1 MKSIITFFLLFI
13 GICNFSLAQQE
24 FGKQDQSVI
33 SEFDKLAQTPPMG
46 WNSWNKFGCNVSE
59 KLIKEMADAIVSSG
73 MKDAG
78 YEYVVIDD
86 CWQTGR
92 DEEGNIIVDKDHFPN
107 GMKPVADYVHSLG
120 LKFGIYS
127 CAGSKTCQG
136 RPGSRGY
143 QFQDARQ
150 YAGWGVDYLKYDWC
164 YNEGQDAKAAY
175 KTMSDALKACGRPIV
190 FSICEWGENK
200 PWEWGKGI
208 GHLWR
213 ITADIRDCYDCKFNW
228 GGVGVLQI
236 LDKALTINQYS
247 GPGHW
252 NDLEMLEIGNGGQ
265 TEHEYRSHFAIWSM
279 MSAPLMAGNDIRNMD
294 ALTKE
299 ILLNKE
305 AIAINQDKLGKTAF
319 RFVTLNGIDILVK
332 ALSDGDVAFLFINRN
347 NFNIDLDYNWNFDTV
362 YDESL
367 ENGSLYM
374 KRIPRKI
381 KNIWTQQEMGTT
393 DTPLKKVLEPH
404 ESLFV
409 RLRK

>member
-1 MKSIITFFLLFI
+1 MKYIYLILISLLINNTLF
-13 GICNFSLAQQE
+13 AQQE
-24 FGKQDQSVI
+24 FGTRDEESQHA
-33 SEFDKLAQTPPMG
+33 EFFSLAQTPPMG

-59 KLIKEMADAIVSSG
+59 KLIKEMADAMVKSG
-73 MKDAG
+73 MKDVG

-92 DEEGNIIVDKDHFPN
+92 DEKGNIIVDKERFPN

-136 RPGSRGY
+136 RPGSRGH
-143 QFQDARQ
+143 QFQDAIQ
-150 YAGWGVDYLKYDWC
+150 YAEWGVDYLKYDWC

-208 GHLWR
+208 GHMWR
-213 ITADIRDCYDCKFNW
+213 ITPDIRDCYDCKFNW

-236 LDKALTINQYS
+236 LDKALTLDQYA

-279 MSAPLMAGNDIRNMD
+279 MSAPLMAGNDIRDMD
-294 ALTKE
+294 SLSKN
-299 ILLNKE
+299 ILCNKE
-305 AIAINQDKLGKTAF
+305 AVAINQDPLGRSAF
-319 RFVTLNGIDILVK
+319 RFIQFNGIDILVK
-332 ALSDGDVAFLFINRN
+332 PLSNGDVAFLFINRN
-347 NFNIDLDYNWNFDTV
+347 NFKIDLNYNWNMDSVFDRAF
-362 YDESL
+362 
-367 ENGSLYM
+367 ENGALYM
-374 KRIPRKI
+374 KRNPRKI
-381 KNIWTQQEMGTT
+381 KEIWTGKDIGTT
-393 DTPLKKVLEPH
+393 DTPLNRSLEPH
-404 ESLFV
+404 ESLFF